1 MSPSESKET
10 IQAKHLFDEGKFEEV
25 FLLLN
30 KIDKKEDLTDL
41 DRLTHNLIKSS
52 VFFRFRDD
60 EECFKYAEKAY
71 QESQELGLDLYSID
85 ALLNMAWALLW
96 LGDFE
101 KAFELT
107 LRSEN
112 ILKTLTNISTLE
124 LERKEANILYI
135 KASGYWFLA
144 NVEKG
149 LDCAKRSLELRQK
162 LGIKHE
168 IVESYSLISG
178 YYTYFKD
185 DLDYALELLEQ
196 CQSYAIDINHP
207 WVDSF
212 IPKNLGVIFYMKGD
226 LKKALIYYKKILAFF
241 EEKNNLLPIITTI
254 SDTGNIYREMGDLD
268 QCLVYL
274 KRGFEIAKKTR
285 NNWVLSE
292 VTSSLIE
299 VFVVKGDIERAQKY
313 LEQLEAIYKQ
323 EDDNKQIEQSY
334 FISKALV
341 LKSSPR
347 IHNRVKAQ
355 ELLKQIIDGEMITN
369 EHIIIALLNQSELLL
384 EELHMTNSIE
394 IIDEIQPLINKLLE
408 IAVKLR
414 SYWFLAESYVL
425 QAKLSLLTLD
435 LKGARR
441 LFTQAQRI
449 AEKHGMHRIAAKI
462 SIEHDELLQK
472 LSIWEKLKDSES
484 SLSERFKLT
493 NLNEQMTY
501 MIQKRRSE
509 VPEII
514 EENPVMILVIS
525 EGGLSTFSKLFTK
538 TLDIE
543 ENLISSF
550 LATFNTFSGEL
561 FSEGLDRATFGQ
573 YTLLMKRISTFL
585 VCYLFKGHSFSAQ
598 KKIQNFVEN
607 IKNNEDLLEKFNKY
621 CQTNRIIKLEDVPIL
636 KSLITEIF
644 IKKNIK

>member
-285 NNWVLSE
+285 NNWAISE

-462 SIEHDELLQK
+462 SIEHDEFLQK